1 MNVCNPFL
9 PQGINA
15 ACLQDV
21 KEIKN
26 VIPTMTSVSFA
37 NTLAAATLSTWKTKV
52 QTDLTVFA
60 PMGLNDYENT
70 TDDPAISTMNST
82 RKVVTNKP
90 IPSYVMYLASNFCD
104 YKDMLAAFQGGNYR
118 MFLVDG
124 DGNLIGTRNTTG
136 GVQGFSCQMTA
147 VTKGPLKGDIQNS
160 FKVYVNFQSYE
171 EWENACIV
179 GLNWNPTVELTSYMP
194 VGLNLYP
201 SSAITAGS
209 IVVTVSKRC
218 GDAHTGLVAADWE
231 VVESSQLV
239 TPKVA
244 TCTAGANGSYTLA
257 LTKDTSTPLAAGDMV
272 VLRAKVLASTVV
284 TYLSNRITIN
294 ALA

>member
-1 MNVCNPFL
+1 MNVCAPFL

-26 VIPTMTSVSFA
+26 VIVTTTAVSFA
-37 NTLAAATLSTWKTKV
+37 STLLAATLSGWKTKV
-52 QTDLTVFA
+52 QTDLSVFA

-82 RKVVTNKP
+82 RKTITNKP
-90 IPSYVMYLASNFCD
+90 IPSYVMYLASNLCD
-104 YKDMLAAFQGGNYR
+104 YKDMVAAFQGGNYR
-118 MFLVDG
+118 MFLVDAN
-124 DGNLIGTRNTTG
+124 GNLLGTRNATG
-136 GVQGFSCQMTA
+136 GVQGFSCQISA
-147 VTKGPLKGDIQNS
+147 ITKGPLKGDIQNT

-171 EWENACIV
+171 EWENICVV
-179 GLNWNPTVELTSYMP
+179 GLTWNPTVELTTYMP
-194 VGLNLYP
+194 VGLTLYP

-209 IVVTVSKRC
+209 IGVVVTARC
-218 GDAHTGLVAADWE
+218 GDGLTGLVAADWE

-239 TPKVA
+239 TPKIA
-244 TCTAGANGSYTLA
+244 TCTEVSNGAYTLT
-257 LTKDTSTPLAAGDMV
+257 LTKATSTPLAAGDMV
-272 VLRAKVLASTVV
+272 VIRVKKLASTVV
-284 TYLSNRITIN
+284 TYISNRITIN